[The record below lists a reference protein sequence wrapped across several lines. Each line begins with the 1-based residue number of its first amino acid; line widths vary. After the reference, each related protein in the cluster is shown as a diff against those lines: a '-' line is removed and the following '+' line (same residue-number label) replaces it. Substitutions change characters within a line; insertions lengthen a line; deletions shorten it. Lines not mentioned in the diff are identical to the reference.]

1 MRGTSYLVSGKA
13 RSGRWLTQE
22 RTICDIVA
30 EKLKKLNVG
39 FETRVV
45 RFGRDYCTVDI
56 KNRKI
61 MEKAVNILKEEAK
74 RKGIVPEKAEDFAK
88 WATLSSVGILTDSKV
103 HAFGEIAVPFYHKPE
118 FKKWIRKEITIPAA
132 FRETCKITE
141 IHVHNALGQD
151 SLHIHF
157 SCESKDPKD
166 IVNAIWDLAATL
178 NFDAEDFIDAT
189 YEEEKE

>member
-1 MRGTSYLVSGKA
+1 MRGRGYLVSGKA
-13 RSGRWLTQE
+13 RSSSWLAQE
-22 RTICDIVA
+22 RTVCDIVA

-45 RFGRDYCTVDI
+45 RFGRDFCTIDI
-56 KNRKI
+56 KNKKI
-61 MEKAVNILKEEAK
+61 MEKAVNILKEEAE
-74 RKGIVPEKAEDFAK
+74 RKGVSPEKAEDYAK
-88 WATLSSVGILTDSKV
+88 WSTLSSVGIWSNGKIRA
-103 HAFGEIAVPFYHKPE
+103 HGEIAVPFFHKPG
-118 FKKWIRKEITIPAA
+118 FKTWIRKEIIVPAA
-132 FRETCKITE
+132 FRETCKIME

-189 YEEEKE
+189 YEAEKE